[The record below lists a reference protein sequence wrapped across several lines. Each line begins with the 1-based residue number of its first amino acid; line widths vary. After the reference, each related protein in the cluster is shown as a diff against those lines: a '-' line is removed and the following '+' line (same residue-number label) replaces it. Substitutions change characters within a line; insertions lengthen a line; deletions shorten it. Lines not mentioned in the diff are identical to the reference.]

1 MGKPLQHT
9 FSSFGITLQGVGGLA
24 LLKLNRGLT
33 DAEQAHNYHQVPA
46 PADRSVFFW
55 GSSSP
60 VLFFH
65 AALSWKLPSFLY
77 TYQLKNKKNV
87 FLHREYK
94 FILY

>member
-9 FSSFGITLQGVGGLA
+9 FSSFGITLQAGGGGLA
-24 LLKLNRGLT
+24 LLKLNSGLT

-46 PADRSVFFW
+46 PADSSVFW

-65 AALSWKLPSFLY
+65 AALSWKLPSSLY
-77 TYQLKNKKNV
+77 TYQLKNKKKKCV
-87 FLHREYK
+87 FTLW
-94 FILY
+94 I